1 MRMKIMRRNIEKE
14 GKVFSKNSRLFEKFI
29 ETRDFIIE
37 EPSIMIIRIGKIA
50 FADWFRIST
59 FEIESDENFIQ
70 RNLSC

>member
-50 FADWFRIST
+50 DWFRIST

-70 RNLSC
+70 RNLFC